1 MCNEPFFNSKFEHYN
16 EIDGNAWRFNWRASQ
31 LHRMNEAAK
40 YVNQIISCS
49 NHHIDICEI
58 GCASADFTNMYYKEN
73 IMNILGVDLSSKA
86 IEICKEKFRDKTN
99 IRFFQGNILDLQLS
113 QKFDLV
119 ICMDVLHY
127 FNEEEQK
134 QALRTIKTILS
145 NEGKCLLMIPVGN
158 KEDENKF
165 VNNVQEQFSRV
176 SYKYIYTD
184 FYQKNFEAKCL
195 WLYDVLTINNRF
207 GKVGKL
213 FAKQIKK
220 VVSSLKLLD
229 FVNQFDKNH
238 VASHIIVLSEN
249 LG

>member
-1 MCNEPFFNSKFEHYN
+1 MLKVH
-16 EIDGNAWRFNWRASQ
+16 
-31 LHRMNEAAK
+31 
-40 YVNQIISCS
+40 
-49 NHHIDICEI
+49 
-58 GCASADFTNMYYKEN
+58 KEN